1 MTGVILAGG
10 KSSRMG
16 RDKTQFFREHTLA
29 VLRQCFS
36 ETLVITE
43 DDTPGL
49 GPLGGIVTALRR
61 RPEIFVVACDLPFLN
76 VELIREMAG
85 LLAGYDAVALPREP
99 LHAAYSV
106 SALPSAE
113 AQIATGDYSVQR
125 WLGTLRIQQPDLSRY
140 PDWEKIFFNV
150 NTPADLAKV

>member
-10 KSSRMG
+10 RSARMG
-16 RDKTQFFREHTLA
+16 RDKTQLFREHTLA
-29 VLRQCFS
+29 VLEKCFP

-61 RPEIFVVACDLPFLN
+61 RPEVFVVACDMPFLN
-76 VELIREMAG
+76 ADIIRDMAG
-85 LLAGYDAVALPREP
+85 QLPAYDAVALPREP
-99 LHAAYSV
+99 LHAAYSAG
-106 SALPSAE
+106 ALPAAE
-113 AQIATGDYSVQR
+113 AQIATGDYSVHR
-125 WLGTLRIQQPDLSRY
+125 WLAKLRVRQPDLSRY